1 MSVERTLHHFPL
13 DPVSRQVRLAV
24 GEKRLPF
31 AEVSVRYW
39 ERPRELT
46 KLNPSGMIP
55 VLVETEEGRPP
66 LVLCEGRAILD
77 HLEETYP
84 EPALLGREPAE
95 RAEARRL
102 MTWFDGKF
110 AFEAGGYILHE
121 KVEKRLIGL
130 GAPELAN
137 LRQGKEGLKTHLFML
152 DDLLQAREWLAGKRL
167 SLADFAAAAH
177 LSVIDY
183 FGDMAWRDF
192 PAVKTWYMKLKS
204 RPCFRPLLLDRWPGL
219 HPAGHYDDL
228 DF

>member
-1 MSVERTLHHFPL
+1 MTVERILHHFPL
-13 DPVSRQVRLAV
+13 DPASRQVRLV
-24 GEKRLPF
+24 LGEKRLPF
-31 AEVSVRYW
+31 VDNSVRYW

-46 KLNPSGMIP
+46 KMNPSGMIP
-55 VLVETEEGRPP
+55 VLVETTDGRPP
-66 LVLCEGRAILD
+66 LVLCEPRAIID
-77 HLEETYP
+77 HLDETYRDP
-84 EPALLGREPAE
+84 PLFAPDPAE

-102 MTWFDGKF
+102 ISWFEGKF

-121 KVEKRLIGL
+121 KIEKRLLGL

-137 LRQGKEGLKTHLFML
+137 LRQGKDALKSHLFML
-152 DDLLQAREWLAGKRL
+152 DDLLQAREWLAGRRL

-183 FGDMAWRDF
+183 FGDVQWRDC

-204 RPCFRPLLLDRWPGL
+204 RPCFRPLLNDRWPGL